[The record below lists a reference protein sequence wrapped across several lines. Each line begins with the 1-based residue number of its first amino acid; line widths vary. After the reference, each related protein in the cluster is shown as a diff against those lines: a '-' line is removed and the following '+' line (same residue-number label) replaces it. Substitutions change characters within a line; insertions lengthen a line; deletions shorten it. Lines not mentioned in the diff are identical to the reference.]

1 MTLMTKSGREL
12 TLVLRGRRL
21 CADAA
26 SELEMELKRNLD
38 GVTRPVMWQQVIKGA
53 IIAAAVAIDLTKY
66 RRK

>member
-1 MTLMTKSGREL
+1 MIKSGREA
-12 TLVLRGRRL
+12 TRTLRGRSL
-21 CADAA
+21 CVDAVP
-26 SELEMELKRNLD
+26 ELEMELKRNLD